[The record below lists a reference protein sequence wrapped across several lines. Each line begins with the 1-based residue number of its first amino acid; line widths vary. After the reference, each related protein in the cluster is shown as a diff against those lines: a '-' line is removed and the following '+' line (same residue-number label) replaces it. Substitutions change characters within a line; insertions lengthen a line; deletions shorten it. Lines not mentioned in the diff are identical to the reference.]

1 MEIDDISKYYKIFN
15 NDGIVLSYQGPFVQ
29 EMIEEISGIMNKKLS
44 DYSELKMNS
53 KFLSLFIEQAQNILH
68 YSSNSFKDKDGVH
81 ISHGF
86 IVTGIKNS
94 NIFIISGNP
103 IDKEHESILREK
115 LDNIKNCSKKDLN
128 RLFKE
133 QLRSESD
140 NTLSRGAS
148 LGLIDISRKS
158 DNMEYHFDTM
168 ESGEVFFSI
177 KTEYYNQIDK
187 DKTKKTN

>member
-1 MEIDDISKYYKIFN
+1 MKIDDISKYYKIFN

-29 EMIEEISGIMNKKLS
+29 EMIEEISAIMNKKLS
-44 DYSELKMNS
+44 SYSELKMNS

-86 IVTGIKNS
+86 IITGIKNS

-103 IDKEHESILREK
+103 IDKKHEAILRDK
-115 LDNIKNCSKKDLN
+115 LNNIKDCSRKELN
-128 RLFKE
+128 KLFKE
-133 QLRSESD
+133 QLKND
-140 NTLSRGAS
+140 NENNLSRGAS

-168 ESGEVFFSI
+168 DSGETFFSI
-177 KTEYYNQIDK
+177 KTEYYNHINK
-187 DKTKKTN
+187 DKKKTN